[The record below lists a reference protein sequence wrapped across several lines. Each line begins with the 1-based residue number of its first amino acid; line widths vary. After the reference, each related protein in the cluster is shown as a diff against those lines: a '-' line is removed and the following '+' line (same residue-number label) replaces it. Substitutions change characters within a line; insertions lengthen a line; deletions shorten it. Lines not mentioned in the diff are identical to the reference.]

1 MKYLTQF
8 GVKNKRM
15 QFPIYLPDATRG
27 VVRSIDAGDL
37 KKAGVRGI
45 VVNTYHLM
53 SQPGTEVLE
62 SAGGIKPY
70 MGWDGWVVSDSGG
83 FQLLSL
89 IYRNKSFGHVTTEGV
104 VFHRGSSGEKK
115 KYRFTPEKS
124 IQVQFSIGADILIC
138 LDDCPA
144 INARKEENKISVE
157 RTVEWAKRC
166 KEEYLRQIEKN
177 KVSTSNRPLLFAV
190 IQGGDDKKSR
200 EKCAKELIKIGF
212 DGFCFGGWPLD
223 KQGNLKS
230 EILSFTAAL
239 MPDNLPKFA
248 LGVGNPQAIVESFKM
263 GYSIFDCVLPT
274 RDARHKRLYVFS
286 RDPEEINMLSGQE
299 TCNYL
304 YISQEKYA
312 RDARPV
318 SQFCDCYACKNY
330 SRAYLHHLF
339 KIGDPL
345 AWRLSTIHNLRT
357 YTKLIEALRKYVC

>member
-144 INARKEENKISVE
+144 INAR
-157 RTVEWAKRC
+157 
-166 KEEYLRQIEKN
+166 
-177 KVSTSNRPLLFAV
+177 
-190 IQGGDDKKSR
+190 
-200 EKCAKELIKIGF
+200 
-212 DGFCFGGWPLD
+212 
-223 KQGNLKS
+223 
-230 EILSFTAAL
+230 
-239 MPDNLPKFA
+239 
-248 LGVGNPQAIVESFKM
+248 
-263 GYSIFDCVLPT
+263 
-274 RDARHKRLYVFS
+274 
-286 RDPEEINMLSGQE
+286 
-299 TCNYL
+299 
-304 YISQEKYA
+304 QEKYA